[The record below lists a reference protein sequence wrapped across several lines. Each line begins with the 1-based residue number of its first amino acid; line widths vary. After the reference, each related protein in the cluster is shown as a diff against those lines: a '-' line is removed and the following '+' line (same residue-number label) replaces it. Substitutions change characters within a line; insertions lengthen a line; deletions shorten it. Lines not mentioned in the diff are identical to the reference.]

1 MSFMTISKLQR
12 HRLLAKVTTE
22 EKCPGVLGK
31 YLVGVFRWGP
41 SPSYPRLDA
50 KNPYPTPD

>member
-12 HRLLAKVTTE
+12 HCLLAKVTTE

-31 YLVGVFRWGP
+31 YLVGVFRWALHLP
-41 SPSYPRLDA
+41 ILD
-50 KNPYPTPD
+50 